1 MSDSS
6 SRERALAVQA
16 FDEWP
21 PVLRALFDGTGL
33 AGKEGFTAC
42 LVVADA
48 DAQGP
53 LRTSLL
59 SAGEL
64 YAPDSRSLAFALW
77 PAARAA
83 RMLDAAARRGSG
95 RAALTFVHEGA
106 FYQVQ
111 LRVDALEV
119 EEGGPLACFIAS
131 IDSAD
136 AQQVGYAKLTSGIT
150 FELQSQQR
158 QAVIDRWQQQ
168 IERLRRAVASRS
180 QANGGAASP

>member
-1 MSDSS
+1 MSDPSS
-6 SRERALAVQA
+6 NQRALEARA

-21 PVLRALFDGTGL
+21 PELRALFDGTGL
-33 AGKEGFTAC
+33 AGKGGFTAC

-48 DAQGP
+48 NGYA
-53 LRTSLL
+53 RTSLL
-59 SAGEL
+59 SVGEL

-83 RMLDAAARRGSG
+83 RILAEAARRGCG

-111 LRVDALEV
+111 LRVDTLED
-119 EEGGPLACFIAS
+119 GGTLACFIAS

-136 AQQVGYAKLTSGIT
+136 AQQVRYAKLTSGIA
-150 FELQSQQR
+150 FELEQGQT
-158 QAVIDRWQQQ
+158 QAVIDRWCQQ
-168 IERLRRAVASRS
+168 IERLRHAVAARP
-180 QANGGAASP
+180 QAGRADV